1 VEAAADN
8 GKDRTV
14 MEQLIEF
21 NGVRVVL
28 TTGQS
33 MREVQNFVD
42 DGDVFISV
50 YQGATRI
57 LLDKEAAHV

>member
-1 VEAAADN
+1 
-8 GKDRTV
+8 

-28 TTGQS
+28 TTAS
-33 MREVQNFVD
+33 AMREVQNYLD
-42 DGDVFISV
+42 EGDVFISV

-57 LLDKEAAHV
+57 LLDKTERAHV